1 MVIGKDFS
9 TVSGDI
15 LDFLKSISGKCCSV
29 FSGKFF
35 CFKLCVCVCAY
46 QSLDLK
52 WCVFSFACESPGNPL
67 YLETLEER

>member
-29 FSGKFF
+29 FPRQV
-35 CFKLCVCVCAY
+35 LLLQTVCVCAY

-52 WCVFSFACESPGNPL
+52 SCVFSFACESPGNPL